1 MSKETGR
8 PTKYNEQ
15 YHPLLAEYMAS
26 AGLTEQEIADKLE
39 ISKATITIWK
49 KKHPEFLASLKAG
62 KDKPDDMV
70 ENALLQRALGYS
82 CPETKVFSNM
92 GEIVTETITKHYPP
106 DTTAMIYWLKNRRRG
121 KWMDKP
127 VKEDNED
134 LLEGFKQIAKALRG
148 EE

>member
-15 YHPLLAEYMAS
+15 YHPLLAEYMAT
-26 AGLTEQEIADKLE
+26 AGLTDKEMSDKLG
-39 ISKATITIWK
+39 ISESTFNLWK
-49 KKHPEFLASLKAG
+49 LKHPSFSESLKAG

-82 CPETKVFSNM
+82 CPETKVFNYM
-92 GEIVTETITKHYPP
+92 GEVIKEEITKHYPP